1 MEEKKSGQKGV
12 LQVAFLQVI
21 LKEVLLHYYSMQLSA
36 HVQHFVLHCRSRVP
50 DIHMNPH
57 HPVMASKSPS
67 ITLKP
72 RKWCENRRGGRDMNS
87 QRKIPDTAYFSMY
100 SMWLRYT
107 YQVMMYTTISHFPH
121 KVWSTYRIRDRSVW
135 RAGQAIVKPPRLSS
149 LCYDDILLFFLWDKN
164 LKDAPPG
171 FEPRHTHLF
180 VSVQHLKTHYFFC
193 LVDALNY

>member
-21 LKEVLLHYYSMQLSA
+21 LKEVLPHYYSMQLSA

-135 RAGQAIVKPPRLSS
+135 RAGHHASPRCVMMISCYSFFEIKIWRMPLLASNLDTHICSYQSS
-149 LCYDDILLFFLWDKN
+149 I
-164 LKDAPPG
+164 
-171 FEPRHTHLF
+171 
-180 VSVQHLKTHYFFC
+180 
-193 LVDALNY
+193 